1 MRTLCPSSLSRTLA
15 LIPPAVALI
24 AQQSHAGF
32 ITYLKIE
39 SIPGEVTEKGHAG
52 WISVDNLNWGMSR
65 TVSSSSGGGGR
76 TASLPSFS
84 EVTVTKQIDKAS
96 PKLFLAAVAGKE
108 NLTPIIIELVDST
121 TNLTF
126 YRLTLDGVLVS
137 SQNCTTVS
145 GATKGAETIS
155 MNFTKIKVESL
166 GASGS
171 TPITGGYDLTT
182 GKPF

>member
-1 MRTLCPSSLSRTLA
+1 MRTLIPSSLSRTLA
-15 LIPPAVALI
+15 LIPPAIALI

-39 SIPGEVTEKGHAG
+39 SIPGEVTDKGHEG
-52 WISVDNLNWGMSR
+52 WISVDSVNWGMSR
-65 TVSSSSGGGGR
+65 TVSSTSGGGGR
-76 TASLPSFS
+76 TTSPPTFS
-84 EVTVTKQIDKAS
+84 EVTVTKQIDKSS
-96 PKLFLAAVAGKE
+96 PQLFLAAVAGKE
-108 NLTPIIIELVDST
+108 NLIPIKIELVDST
-121 TNLTF
+121 THLTY

-137 SQNCTTVS
+137 SQNCTAVS

-166 GASGS
+166 GAAGS